1 MENITE
7 KQRIRI
13 KGSVVNANNYL
24 NGIFSS
30 FDSLNSEFSPDFRLV
45 NNFSSYFSFY
55 QTNHKDNESKAAH
68 LCKLD
73 EISFNAL
80 LDPKSVIV
88 ISSNTSIKNKVATSI
103 SYTYYYP
110 NEIKKTIHHTVNI
123 ISIKAELFAIRC
135 EINQAIYISVNQ
147 TIYIPDASHIIIIT
161 STIYSALYIF
171 DSTIHSYQQQSIIIA
186 KDLRNFFLKHS
197 ENSIKF

>member
-45 NNFSSYFSFY
+45 NKFSSYFSFY

-73 EISFNAL
+73 EIFFDAL

-88 ISSNTSIKNKVATSI
+88 ISNASIKNKVATSI

-147 TIYIPDASHIIIIT
+147 TIYILDASILLSLPALSIQ
-161 STIYSALYIF
+161 LYIF
-171 DSTIHSYQQQSIIIA
+171 LIPQFISINNN
-186 KDLRNFFLKHS
+186 LLS
-197 ENSIKF
+197 

>member
-7 KQRIRI
+7 KQRLRI
-13 KGSVVNANNYL
+13 KSSVVNAKNYL

-30 FDSLNSEFSPDFRLV
+30 FDSLNSEFSPDSRLV
-45 NNFSSYFSFY
+45 NNFSSHFFFY
-55 QTNHKDNESKAAH
+55 QANHKDNESKAAY

-73 EISFNAL
+73 EIFSDAS

-88 ISSNTSIKNKVATSI
+88 ISNGSIKKNVATSI
-103 SYTYYYP
+103 SYAYCYP

-147 TIYIPDASHIIIIT
+147 TIHIPDAFHIIIIT
-161 STIYSALYIF
+161 SAIHSALHIF

-186 KDLRNFFLKHS
+186 KNLRNFFLKHS
-197 ENSIKF
+197 ENSIEF